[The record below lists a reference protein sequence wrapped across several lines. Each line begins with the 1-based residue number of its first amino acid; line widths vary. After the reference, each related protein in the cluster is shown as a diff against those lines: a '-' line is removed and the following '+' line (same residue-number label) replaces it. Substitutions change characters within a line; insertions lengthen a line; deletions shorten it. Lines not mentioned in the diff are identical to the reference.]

1 MTTLLS
7 TRRATRVASPVSPA
21 PKASATPAA
30 GWHRATVSSDPATG
44 LRLRVGTH
52 EVSARQ
58 AFSCLVALR
67 RGDTVAALLDEGAQ
81 WWVMSVLEREGA
93 QDVVLRSEGSLALEA
108 PVLRA
113 RASEA
118 LELAAPQVRLQ
129 CEQADAV
136 GDRLNLIGGAMKA
149 IGATLSTLFDRAHH
163 HAGQH
168 LRTTEGLDRTQAQ
181 HLELQAKQLLQ
192 IHAEHALI
200 EGEQLVKARGGQI
213 HFG

>member
-1 MTTLLS
+1 MIVVPAFKTL
-7 TRRATRVASPVSPA
+7 R
-21 PKASATPAA
+21 
-30 GWHRATVSSDPATG
+30 
-44 LRLRVGTH
+44 
-52 EVSARQ
+52 
-58 AFSCLVALR
+58 
-67 RGDTVAALLDEGAQ
+67 VAALAVIL
-81 WWVMSVLEREGA
+81 SSPVLA
-93 QDVVLRSEGSLALEA
+93 AAPTPQDVIN
-108 PVLRA
+108 A
-113 RASEA
+113 RVA
-118 LELAAPQVRLQ
+118 
-129 CEQADAV
+129 
-136 GDRLNLIGGAMKA
+136 GFKKMGGAMKA